1 MLSES
6 AKDKCFQHAILMIQR
21 GLVKD
26 MDVFELTELFI
37 KIEEEKEEKNQLSD
51 KNIDYNDPIVS
62 IEEVGEL
69 TTKDISVTGD
79 NLFYCNGILTKNS
92 FGLPAVADFM
102 FAAIQ
107 TEQYEQLGQYMIK
120 QLKNRYNHKSANK
133 RFVVG
138 VDTPHMRLYNV
149 EEEAQDEIVDDK
161 PVMDNSDVGA
171 RISDEMKSKVNKFN
185 KNKFTEFK

>member
-6 AKDKCFQHAILMIQR
+6 AKDKCFQHAILMIKR

-26 MDVFELTELFI
+26 MDVLELTELFI

-92 FGLPAVADFM
+92 FGLPATADFM

-107 TEQYEQLGQYMIK
+107 TEQYELLNQYLFK
-120 QLKNRYNHKSANK
+120 QLKNRYNQKGANK

-138 VDTPHMRLYNV
+138 VDTPKMRLY
-149 EEEAQDEIVDDK
+149 DVDQETPEDTSDK
-161 PVMDNSDVGA
+161 PVMDNSDVGM
-171 RISDEMKSKVNKFN
+171 RISDEVKAKVNKFN
-185 KNKFTEFK
+185 SNKFKDFK